1 MAESSTKPSE
11 ESSLPAASPLPLAF
25 GFGLAF
31 GWAAAKGKAAAPPA
45 KKAAPAKKAPA
56 KPKKKHVNLN
66 KIGREA
72 PAPRKQIKRKAVAE
86 SKLKPQ
92 DLGPQ
97 YPEGMDVPQV
107 PVHDSRL
114 KPKR

>member
-1 MAESSTKPSE
+1 MDNERAN
-11 ESSLPAASPLPLAF
+11 AAGA
-25 GFGLAF
+25 GGD
-31 GWAAAKGKAAAPPA
+31 GDGDGDGD
-45 KKAAPAKKAPA
+45 APA

-92 DLGPQ
+92 ELGPQ